1 VPLPSSL
8 EFDIILLSL
17 KVALWSV
24 VASLPFALGIA
35 HLLARRD
42 FLGKSLLDAC
52 VHLPLVLPP
61 VVVGYFLLILLGRS
75 GPVGAWLE
83 DWFGIVVAFRWTGAA
98 IACAVMGFPL
108 MVRAMRLSIEA
119 IDPKLD
125 AAAATL
131 GAGRVGTFFAITF
144 PLALPG
150 IVTGVLL
157 SFARSL
163 GEFGATITFVSNI
176 PGETQTLPLAIYA
189 LTQVPG
195 GDAAALRLCVIS
207 IVLSLAALLASEV
220 LVRRSSRRALGY
232 DAVGRG

>member
-1 VPLPSSL
+1 LPLLSSSEL
-8 EFDIILLSL
+8 DIILLSL

-24 VASLPFALGIA
+24 LASLPFALAIA

-42 FLGKSLLDAC
+42 FPGKSLLDAI

-61 VVVGYFLLILLGRS
+61 VVVGYFLLVLLGRS

-83 DWFGIVVAFRWTGAA
+83 NWLGIVVAFNWRGAA

-119 IDPKLD
+119 IDLKLE

-131 GAGRVGTFFAITF
+131 GAGRTGVFFVVTL

-150 IVTGVLL
+150 VVTGVLL

-207 IVLSLAALLASEV
+207 IVLSLAALLVSEA
-220 LVRRSSRRALGY
+220 LVQRASRRTLGY
-232 DAVGRG
+232 DALGSR

>member
-1 VPLPSSL
+1 
-8 EFDIILLSL
+8 
-17 KVALWSV
+17 
-24 VASLPFALGIA
+24 
-35 HLLARRD
+35 
-42 FLGKSLLDAC
+42 
-52 VHLPLVLPP
+52 
-61 VVVGYFLLILLGRS
+61 
-75 GPVGAWLE
+75 
-83 DWFGIVVAFRWTGAA
+83 
-98 IACAVMGFPL
+98 
-108 MVRAMRLSIEA
+108 MRLSIAA
-119 IDPKLD
+119 IDPKLE

-131 GAGRVGTFFAITF
+131 GAGRPGILFAVTL

-195 GDAAALRLCVIS
+195 GDAAALRLCIIS
-207 IVLSLAALLASEV
+207 IVLSLAALLASEA
-220 LVRRSSRRALGY
+220 LVRRASRRALGY

>member
-1 VPLPSSL
+1 
-8 EFDIILLSL
+8 
-17 KVALWSV
+17 
-24 VASLPFALGIA
+24 
-35 HLLARRD
+35 
-42 FLGKSLLDAC
+42 
-52 VHLPLVLPP
+52 
-61 VVVGYFLLILLGRS
+61 
-75 GPVGAWLE
+75 VGAWLE
-83 DWFGIVVAFRWTGAA
+83 QWFGIVVAFNWRGAA
-98 IACAVMGFPL
+98 IASAVMGFPL

-119 IDPKLD
+119 IDPKLE

-131 GAGRVGTFFAITF
+131 GAGRAGTFLVVTL

-195 GDAAALRLCVIS
+195 GDDAALRLCVIS
-207 IVLSLAALLASEV
+207 IVLSLAALLVSEA
-220 LVRRSSRRALGY
+220 LVRRASRRALGY
-232 DAVGRG
+232 DALGSR

>member
-1 VPLPSSL
+1 MSSL
-8 EFDIILLSL
+8 ELDIVLLSL

-24 VASLPFALGIA
+24 VASLPFALAVA
-35 HLLARRD
+35 HILARRD
-42 FLGKSLLDAC
+42 FPGKSLLDAV

-61 VVVGYFLLILLGRS
+61 VVVGYFLLVLLGRS
-75 GPVGAWLE
+75 GPLGAWLE
-83 DWFGIVVAFRWTGAA
+83 QWFGVVVAFRWTGAA

-108 MVRAMRLSIEA
+108 MVRAMRLSIAA
-119 IDPKLD
+119 IDPKLE

-131 GAGRVGTFFAITF
+131 GAGRPGILLAVTL

-195 GDAAALRLCVIS
+195 GDAAALRLCIIS
-207 IVLSLAALLASEV
+207 IVLSLAALLVSEA
-220 LVRRSSRRALGY
+220 LVRRASRRALGY

>member
-1 VPLPSSL
+1 MPLPSSL
-8 EFDIILLSL
+8 ELDIILLSL

-24 VASLPFALGIA
+24 VVSLPFALGIA
-35 HLLARRD
+35 HLLARHD
-42 FLGKSLLDAC
+42 FPGKSLLDAC

-61 VVVGYFLLILLGRS
+61 VVVGYFLLLLLGRN

-83 DWFGIVVAFRWTGAA
+83 DWFGIVVAFRWSGAA

-119 IDPKLD
+119 LDPKLE

-131 GAGRVGTFFAITF
+131 GAGRAGIFVVITL

-150 IVTGVLL
+150 IVTGLLL

-207 IVLSLAALLASEV
+207 IVLSLAALLVSET
-220 LVRRSSRRALGY
+220 LVRRASRRALGY
-232 DAVGRG
+232 DALGSR

>member
-1 VPLPSSL
+1 MSSL
-8 EFDIILLSL
+8 ELDIVLLSL

-24 VASLPFALGIA
+24 VASLPFALAVA
-35 HLLARRD
+35 HVLARRD
-42 FLGKSLLDAC
+42 FPGKSLLDAV

-61 VVVGYFLLILLGRS
+61 VVVGYFLLVLLGRS
-75 GPVGAWLE
+75 GPLGAWLE
-83 DWFGIVVAFRWTGAA
+83 QWFGVVVAFRWTGAA

-108 MVRAMRLSIEA
+108 MVRAMRLSIAA
-119 IDPKLD
+119 IDPKLE

-131 GAGRVGTFFAITF
+131 GAGRPGILLAVTL

-195 GDAAALRLCVIS
+195 GDAAALRLCIIS
-207 IVLSLAALLASEV
+207 IVLSLAALLVSEA
-220 LVRRSSRRALGY
+220 LVRRASRRALGY

>member
-1 VPLPSSL
+1 MSAL
-8 EFDIILLSL
+8 ELDIVLLSL

-24 VASLPFALGIA
+24 VASLPVALA
-35 HLLARRD
+35 VAYLLARRD
-42 FLGKSLLDAC
+42 FPGKSLLDAV

-61 VVVGYFLLILLGRS
+61 VVVGYFLLVLLGRS
-75 GPVGAWLE
+75 GPIGAWLE
-83 DWFGIVVAFRWTGAA
+83 QWFGVVVAFRWTGAA

-108 MVRAMRLSIEA
+108 MVRAMRLSIAA
-119 IDPKLD
+119 IDPKLE

-131 GAGRVGTFFAITF
+131 GAGRPGILFAVTL

-195 GDAAALRLCVIS
+195 GDAAALRLCIIS
-207 IVLSLAALLASEV
+207 IVLSLAALLASEA
-220 LVRRSSRRALGY
+220 LVRRASRRALGY

>member
-1 VPLPSSL
+1 MLIPTSL
-8 EFDIILLSL
+8 EVDIILLSL

-24 VASLPFALGIA
+24 IVSLPIALGIA
-35 HLLARRD
+35 HLLARHD
-42 FLGKSLLDAC
+42 FPGKSLVDAV

-61 VVVGYFLLILLGRS
+61 VVVGYFLLLLLGRS

-98 IACAVMGFPL
+98 IAGAVMGFPL

-119 IDPKLD
+119 IDPKLE

-131 GAGRVGTFFAITF
+131 GADPAGTFLAVTL

-195 GDAAALRLCVIS
+195 GDAAALRLCAIS
-207 IVLSLAALLASEV
+207 IVLSLGALVLSEV
-220 LVRRSSRRALGY
+220 LVRRASRRALGY
-232 DAVGRG
+232 DALGSR